1 MQPLWYPSPTGLC
14 TLGSSAY
21 LIGPDTKAQLDSSR
35 DPESPA
41 AGECVSIMSRSDL
54 LIGPRICKNARVSL
68 LIAFAFIAV
77 VFLIVAG
84 LVGLVIRLTGRRGRT
99 RAVFKWCGLT
109 YLVGAPAIVFIGFPI
124 LMANQL
130 TSGIGT
136 RGFDRALTETP
147 ESYGCSFEEVTFP
160 SRDGL
165 DLSGWWMAAR
175 EDRPVFVITHG
186 LFRDRKEVSERGCR
200 LNQEGFG
207 TLVFDLRHH
216 GRSGGEKTSLGY
228 MERLDVLGAY
238 DFVRADS
245 SVGVI
250 VMGVSMGATASI
262 LALPE
267 VGPDLIGAVADSP
280 FLSLKETIDRHAG
293 LLLGIPAFPFSNFFR
308 WELTRLNAFDGDK
321 LDCRLVFESG
331 SSVPILLVYGEADR
345 RMPRETA
352 EAIMEAIPHS
362 HKELSF
368 FPDASHGAAWRTDPD
383 RYLELILR
391 FVKTLTESR

>member
-1 MQPLWYPSPTGLC
+1 MF
-14 TLGSSAY
+14 
-21 LIGPDTKAQLDSSR
+21 
-35 DPESPA
+35 
-41 AGECVSIMSRSDL
+41 L
-54 LIGPRICKNARVSL
+54 LIP
-68 LIAFAFIAV
+68 FAFIAV
-77 VFLIVAG
+77 VFLVVAG

-109 YLVGAPAIVFIGFPI
+109 YLVGAPALVFIGLPI

-130 TSGIGT
+130 TGFGT
-136 RGFDRALTETP
+136 RGFDLDLSETP
-147 ESYGCSFEEVTFP
+147 ESYGCAFEEVTFL
-160 SRDGL
+160 SRDAL
-165 DLSGWWMAAR
+165 DLSGWWMPGR

-216 GRSGGEKTSLGY
+216 GGSEGEKTSLGY

-280 FLSLKETIDRHAG
+280 FLSLKETVDRHVG
-293 LLLGIPAFPFSNFFR
+293 MLGVPAFPFSNFFR
-308 WELTRLNAFDGDK
+308 WELTRLNGFDGDK

-331 SSVPILLVYGEADR
+331 SPVPILLVYGEADQ

-362 HKELSF
+362 NKELSF
-368 FPDASHGAAWRTDPD
+368 FPEATHGAAWRTDPD
-383 RYLELILR
+383 RYLELVLQ
-391 FVKTLTESR
+391 FVKTLTEGD